1 VAAGALGN
9 RIDSCAIDAGGV
21 QLQGNA
27 FLQVKLPVAETDFP
41 GNALPLACALTELI
55 ADRSIDF
62 IAVRRNARADCS
74 FDVSDMATE
83 KFPHSSNGSFQQADR
98 SPAPT
103 EMDDGGNMPAPVVE
117 DNGEAVRDKDADQDI
132 ALIGDD
138 RITFDPLEM
147 RNFRVGLVDHQDFT
161 TVHLFN
167 SQEQVRLQTKAPG
180 HDSTIGF
187 DLGLL
192 ITGAEPQIEGVERRS
207 AAATIAG
214 AKTGDQISLVSPGR
228 LHELNFALLN
238 CFHQVSFQPDLSEA

>member
-1 VAAGALGN
+1 MAAGALGN
-9 RIDSCAIDAGGV
+9 RIDSCSIDAGGV

-27 FLQVKLPVAETDFP
+27 FLQVKLPVAEADFP
-41 GNALPLACALTELI
+41 GNALPLACALAELI

-62 IAVRRNARADCS
+62 IAVRRNAWADCS

-83 KFPHSSNGSFQQADR
+83 EFPHCSNGSLQQADR

-147 RNFRVGLVDHQDFT
+147 RDFRVGLVDHQYFT
-161 TVHLFN
+161 TVHLFH
-167 SQEQVRLQTKAPG
+167 G
-180 HDSTIGF
+180 
-187 DLGLL
+187 
-192 ITGAEPQIEGVERRS
+192 
-207 AAATIAG
+207 
-214 AKTGDQISLVSPGR
+214 
-228 LHELNFALLN
+228 
-238 CFHQVSFQPDLSEA
+238 